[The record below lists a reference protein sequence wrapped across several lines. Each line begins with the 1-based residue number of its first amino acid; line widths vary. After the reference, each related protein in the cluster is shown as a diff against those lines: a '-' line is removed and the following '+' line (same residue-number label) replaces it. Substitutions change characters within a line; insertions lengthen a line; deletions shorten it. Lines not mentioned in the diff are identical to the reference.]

1 MKPLKF
7 VKRISRSVLHH
18 PKRPNAS
25 REQAEYGRKKPRGAR
40 TRGFLSW
47 EENRADESSRFN
59 PFRRA
64 SDSALVAFVPL
75 VRRLVISPDS
85 FEPANEARLGRFHKS
100 SHGSLL
106 YVLISSSIALERE
119 AVCDRGHRASRLATM
134 VKPVVAPKII
144 QANHSG
150 IGSMPSGAGRL

>member
-1 MKPLKF
+1 MN
-7 VKRISRSVLHH
+7 R
-18 PKRPNAS
+18 
-25 REQAEYGRKKPRGAR
+25 RG
-40 TRGFLSW
+40 
-47 EENRADESSRFN
+47 FN

-106 YVLISSSIALERE
+106 YVHHQPIARE
-119 AVCDRGHRASRLATM
+119 
-134 VKPVVAPKII
+134 
-144 QANHSG
+144 
-150 IGSMPSGAGRL
+150 

>member
-1 MKPLKF
+1 MKPFKKTDAENPG
-7 VKRISRSVLHH
+7 V
-18 PKRPNAS
+18 
-25 REQAEYGRKKPRGAR
+25 REPGVFYLGRKIGPI
-40 TRGFLSW
+40 
-47 EENRADESSRFN
+47 N
-59 PFRRA
+59 RRA

-75 VRRLVISPDS
+75 VRRLVVFPDL

-144 QANHSG
+144 RANHSG